1 MSSLFDVPTQI
12 GLEISP
18 DVHLEAWQF
27 SQSFSSHTARWNAYL
42 NQICQQ
48 TFLTWLTAEEDPVAT
63 IAWSREMAT
72 SFWEVVNGTVFTSG
86 EKRLILLPDKSLDTS
101 ELRVPQEWIDIPDL
115 AADYYLAVQI
125 NLDEM
130 WLQIWGYTTHEQL
143 KMRGTYDPHDRTYR
157 LASEFL
163 IPDLNV
169 LWVVQQLQPNEL
181 TQAEIA
187 PLPELSPTQAENL
200 LQRLAVSTI
209 DQPRLEIPFQLWGAL
224 LTNDHWRQ
232 QLCYLR
238 QGITPKES
246 LIQAAVNLGQWFQNR
261 FAEGWQAVENLL
273 NPEELAVN
281 LRQTT
286 ELSQAI
292 RRVKAIELADQVLL
306 LLVTLVSEED
316 GRVEV
321 RPQLRPRDRDLQLP
335 PNLTLALL
343 STTGKTVQSVE
354 SRDQDD
360 SIQLRRFKCSP
371 GTQFS
376 LQVQLN
382 GKVVLTEDFEL

>member
-1 MSSLFDVPTQI
+1 MSSLFDAPTQI
-12 GLEISP
+12 GLEIPP
-18 DVHLEAWQF
+18 DVHLEAWQQ
-27 SQSFSSHTARWNAYL
+27 SLSFSSSTARWNAYL
-42 NQICQQ
+42 NRICQQ
-48 TFLTWLTAEEDPVAT
+48 IFLTWLAEEESGVT
-63 IAWSREMAT
+63 IAWSPETAT
-72 SFWEVVNGTVFTSG
+72 SFWEVVNGTQFTFG
-86 EKRLILLPDKSLDTS
+86 EKRLILIPDKSLDTS

-115 AADYYLAVQI
+115 VADYYLAVQV

-130 WLQIWGYTTHEQL
+130 WLHIWGYTTHKQL
-143 KMRGTYDPHDRTYR
+143 KTRGTYDPDDRTYQ

-169 LWVVQQLQPNEL
+169 LWVVQQLQPDEL
-181 TQAEIA
+181 TQADIA
-187 PLPELSPTQAENL
+187 PLPELPLAQAENL
-200 LQRLAVSTI
+200 LQRLAPPTI
-209 DQPRLEIPFQLWGAL
+209 DPPRLEIPFQLWGAL
-224 LTNDHWRQ
+224 LANDDWRQ
-232 QLCYLR
+232 QLCHLR
-238 QGITPKES
+238 QGTTPEGS
-246 LIQAAVNLGQWFQNR
+246 IVRAVVNLGQWFQDR

-281 LRQTT
+281 LRQTA
-286 ELSQAI
+286 ELSQTV
-292 RRVKAIELADQVLL
+292 RRVKTIEFADQVLL
-306 LLVTLVSEED
+306 LGVTLVSEED

-321 RPQLRPRDRDLQLP
+321 RPQLCPRDRDRQLP

-354 SRDQDD
+354 SREQDN

-382 GKVVLTEDFEL
+382 GDVVVTEDFEL